1 MPLSD
6 FENLDLSS
14 GIDTEDL
21 FASPSATPSKSKANA
36 KAAPK
41 QQDEETVN
49 PTTRPFPET
58 RYDAEQARE
67 ESLRREL
74 EGVRNI
80 NEVIEGVI
88 SSLETAKGNMA
99 NVSRTV
105 TLATTLLNTWTQILS
120 QTEHN
125 QRLILNPNWQGASQ
139 DVADIENEAELRA
152 QVAERRAQEEERL
165 REAARRRAEDEERE
179 RQAGTTVR
187 GSRGRGRGL
196 ARGGSKYGI
205 NAGYVAV
212 GGQGG
217 VGRGSTSTSR
227 GSAIGRG
234 VGTTRGRARSAR

>member
-14 GIDTEDL
+14 GSDTEDL
-21 FASPSATPSKSKANA
+21 FASPSATPSKSKAKA

-41 QQDEETVN
+41 QQEDETVN

-99 NVSRTV
+99 VRRRSR
-105 TLATTLLNTWTQILS
+105 
-120 QTEHN
+120 
-125 QRLILNPNWQGASQ
+125 
-139 DVADIENEAELRA
+139 RA
-152 QVAERRAQEEERL
+152 QVDYTAYCFRM
-165 REAARRRAEDEERE
+165 
-179 RQAGTTVR
+179 
-187 GSRGRGRGL
+187 SH
-196 ARGGSKYGI
+196 
-205 NAGYVAV
+205 
-212 GGQGG
+212 GQSH
-217 VGRGSTSTSR
+217 RPLLY
-227 GSAIGRG
+227 
-234 VGTTRGRARSAR
+234 